1 MEHRQL
7 EYLVTLADERHFTPL
22 VLLVPHDAPEWIVST
37 LVGTAAPLAPRLLEI
52 LDEERAE
59 AAAA

>member
-1 MEHRQL
+1 VAIVPQHVALKPQARG
-7 EYLVTLADERHFTPL
+7 LVPLA
-22 VLLVPHDAPEWIVST
+22 VPHDAPEWIVST
-37 LVGTAAPLAPRLLEI
+37 IVGTAAPLAPRLLEI